1 MERRVHPALAGVVEA
16 QRAVPRVHPAT
27 QGIEQRR
34 AEFLRDPLAQWAS
47 PDAMV
52 DTRDLSLTGRA
63 GPIPARLY
71 VPPTLHGRGL
81 VVYFHGGSY
90 VLGDL
95 ESHDGVCRRIA
106 QHVGVRLLA
115 IHYRRA
121 PEHPFPAAVDDA
133 IDATREAYR
142 RRAELGDPDDPL
154 VVMGDS
160 AGATLATDVAAALAR
175 EPERPVGQVLFYPTL
190 GPQLMTASAQEF
202 RQGYGI
208 DLDHLRYDYGQYLQG
223 RDPMDPRVSP
233 LFARNMGASAQAI
246 MVIAACDP
254 LRDEDVAYAGL
265 LEHYGVRV
273 ELLEAEGMIHGFIR
287 FGGTV
292 PEVLAI
298 LDEVSEHLHRLLSP
312 S

>member
-1 MERRVHPALAGVVEA
+1 MERRVHPALARLVEA
-16 QRAVPRVHPAT
+16 RQAESRAHPAT

-34 AEFLRDPLAQWAS
+34 AEFLRDPVAQWAA
-47 PDAMV
+47 PDPMAEI
-52 DTRDLSLTGRA
+52 RSLSLTGRGGA
-63 GPIPARLY
+63 IPARLY
-71 VPPTLHGRGL
+71 VPTTIRGAGL
-81 VVYFHGGSY
+81 IVYFHGGSY
-90 VLGDL
+90 VMGDL

-115 IHYRRA
+115 VDYRRA
-121 PEHPFPAAVDDA
+121 PEHPFPAAVEDA
-133 IDATREAYR
+133 IDAARDAHR
-142 RRAELGDPDDPL
+142 RRAELCGPDDPI

-160 AGATLATDVAAALAR
+160 AGATLATDVAARLAA
-175 EPERPVGQVLFYPTL
+175 EPDAPVGQVLFYPTL

-208 DLDHLRYDYGQYLQG
+208 DLDHLRFDYGQYLQG
-223 RDPMDPRVSP
+223 HDPMDPWVSP
-233 LFARNMGASAQAI
+233 LFARELGASAQAI
-246 MVIAACDP
+246 VIIAACDP

-287 FGGTV
+287 FGGTI

-298 LDEVSEHLHRLLSP
+298 LDEVSQHLHRLLNP

>member
-1 MERRVHPALAGVVEA
+1 MERRVHPALARVVA
-16 QRAVPRVHPAT
+16 ARQAAPRAHPAT

-34 AEFLRDPLAQWAS
+34 AEFLSDPLAQWAG
-47 PDAMV
+47 PDVMA
-52 DTRDLSLTGRA
+52 DIRDVLLTGRG
-63 GPIPARLY
+63 GPIRARLY
-71 VPPTLHGRGL
+71 VPTVLHGGGL

-90 VLGDL
+90 VMGDL

-115 IHYRRA
+115 IDYRRA
-121 PEHPFPAAVDDA
+121 PEHAFPAAVEDA

-142 RRAELGDPDDPL
+142 RRAEFCGPDDPL

-160 AGATLATDVAAALAR
+160 AGATLATDVAAALAH
-175 EPERPVGQVLFYPTL
+175 EPERPEGQVLFYPTL

-233 LFARNMGASAQAI
+233 LFVRNIGSTAQAI
-246 MVIAACDP
+246 IVIAACDP

-273 ELLEAEGMIHGFIR
+273 ELLEAAGMIHGFIR
-287 FGGTV
+287 YGGTV